1 MLVSYGCYPG
11 YRKKSSQ
18 TRSFDVGPKC
28 SLQTGLRVTARFPQ
42 TGLYDCLG
50 PPLQFVSITTGD
62 DSRVIKRD
70 QQRALIANA
79 YHIPP
84 HRDTPTRL
92 PRLTH
97 SALDAKNS
105 AYFVPTPEAL
115 PFTNAHYDDWS
126 QRNGYLDGNV
136 CPIVSGSG
144 SCIGLTAE
152 PRRNPR
158 SDSATA
164 VVRFRLMNEFELAMG
179 QSSILRRPRPAQD

>member
-1 MLVSYGCYPG
+1 MAAILV
-11 YRKKSSQ
+11 KKNSSQ

-28 SLQTGLRVTARFPQ
+28 SLQTGLRVTASSRKPDLTIVWVRHYNSYRLLLAMTHALSSVINNAPLSQ
-42 TGLYDCLG
+42 TL
-50 PPLQFVSITTGD
+50 ITLLHTG
-62 DSRVIKRD
+62 
-70 QQRALIANA
+70 
-79 YHIPP
+79 
-84 HRDTPTRL
+84 DTPTRL

-164 VVRFRLMNEFELAMG
+164 VVRFRLINEFELAMG